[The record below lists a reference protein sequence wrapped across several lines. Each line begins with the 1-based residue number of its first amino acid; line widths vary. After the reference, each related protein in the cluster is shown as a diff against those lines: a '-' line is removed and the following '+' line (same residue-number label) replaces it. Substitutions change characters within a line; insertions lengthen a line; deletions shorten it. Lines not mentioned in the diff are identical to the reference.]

1 MIDGWIF
8 FPVQIL
14 LFLLFAGIA
23 IGSTIFW
30 IWMLIDCAMNEP
42 SHGNDKLI
50 WVIIIVFA
58 QLLSALTY
66 FIFRRQKRNAVSDAA
81 AV

>member
-30 IWMLIDCAMNEP
+30 IWMLIDCVMNKP

-58 QLLSALTY
+58 QLLGALIY
-66 FIFRRQKRNAVSDAA
+66 FIFRRQKSNAVSDAA
-81 AV
+81 DV

>member
-1 MIDGWIF
+1 MIDSWIF
-8 FPVQIL
+8 FPVHFL

-30 IWMLIDCAMNEP
+30 IWMLIDRVMNEP

-58 QLLSALTY
+58 QLLGAL
-66 FIFRRQKRNAVSDAA
+66 IFHIQKKKTQCGF
-81 AV
+81 

>member
-30 IWMLIDCAMNEP
+30 IWMLIDCVMNEP
-42 SHGNDKLI
+42 SQGNDKLI

-58 QLLSALTY
+58 QLLGALIY

-81 AV
+81 DV